1 MGYQG
6 DGARDADVAVAMGR
20 TADSLA
26 VICQNS
32 DGKLY
37 YVGFGLHN
45 GLARRVGKEC
55 CSYWDDGYTV
65 NNLDY
70 QYTVTPEMLE
80 IDQGQES

>member
-1 MGYQG
+1 
-6 DGARDADVAVAMGR
+6 MGR

-37 YVGFGLHN
+37 YVGFGLQ
-45 GLARRVGKEC
+45 RVCPSCWKRVLR
-55 CSYWDDGYTV
+55 YWDDGFTV

-80 IDQGQES
+80 IDPGQES